1 MLLFTDLQLSDLEL
15 QNLTLLQIEEL
26 LQSNGKSLKD
36 YSSMPYPQGT
46 ITGQL
51 GNKLIY
57 EECDYDIALLHNEFQ
72 NLHISLTGD
81 LTITLN

>member
-1 MLLFTDLQLSDLEL
+1 MLLFTDLQLSELEL

-36 YSSMPYPQGT
+36 YSSMPYPQGI
-46 ITGQL
+46 ITGHL

-57 EECDYDIALLHNEFQ
+57 EERDYDIALLHNEFQ
-72 NLHISLTGD
+72 NLRISLTGD